1 MDRLC
6 LIFPGRP
13 RSAIEE
19 ALSNDLDDINGAI
32 SDLLGDDIEL
42 IEGIHSAVE
51 SEGTMWCPFPHYKK
65 YPWQISLFELMCGH
79 YSF

>member
-1 MDRLC
+1 M
-6 LIFPGRP
+6 FPRRP

-19 ALSNDLDDINGAI
+19 ALSNNLDDINGAI
-32 SDLLGDDIEL
+32 SDLLDDDIEL

-51 SEGTMWCPFPHYKK
+51 SEGTIWYPFSHYKK
-65 YPWQISLFELMCGH
+65 YPWQISLFVLICGH